1 MAKRKKFK
9 CTSEAQKRAIRA
21 SYAKRAAEQKNFVS
35 VTVKQHYDSKGNH
48 PHVIVDNIDDCHVS
62 VGLTHDKKK
71 GKNSPNYALERD
83 PLGGTEQSY
92 MHRQGTVAPVNTY
105 YGQRSGCMT
114 PKDYSKAKEYGA
126 KAKQKYSVKKDKK
139 K

>member
-1 MAKRKKFK
+1 MSKRRKFK
-9 CTSEAQKRAIRA
+9 CTSEAQKAAIRR
-21 SYAKRAAEQKNFVS
+21 SYAKRSQKNNLVP

-48 PHVIVDNIDDCHVS
+48 PHVIMDDIDDCHIS

-83 PLGGTEQSY
+83 PLGGEEQSY

-105 YGQRSGCMT
+105 FGPRQGHMT
-114 PKDYSKAKEYGA
+114 PKDYTKAKEYSA
-126 KAKQKYSVKKDKK
+126 KARQKYVHKNGKK